1 MWRFIVVLFVL
12 SSFGS
17 GLELQSEES
26 TLLNRLSAVVPHGK
40 RLKLKVENLHH
51 PALRWRFNGRPV
63 SEKCEV
69 SVAESSSTLF
79 CPDMQ
84 WSDAGLYEYEAV
96 AASGRKEIV
105 LAVDVKV
112 AECTEEL
119 AKQQRE
125 REQQQREK
133 ERVEKIREECFC
145 SGITDRCRKVANLYR
160 NQIVTNVTES
170 DMVDL
175 KISSDTVEESWNED
189 SEQESWTYYSLP
201 RSHVGNLLKSYGG
214 HFDFPTNDD
223 GIDEDGP
230 DVILKG
236 KHFTL
241 VHHNRRELLSSE
253 DMRSR
258 IEMTEDSWRQ
268 LNGDVV
274 SKSVFMTVLGNVKA
288 FYVKCHQ
295 YRQTGPQLMVLD
307 SADWVDRGLGVVTSV
322 EECECRT
329 GYKGLSCE
337 SCSRGYYRRYAVG
350 AQGICVSIREKWESL
365 KASHSLK
372 HKYEQMRNGAY

>member
-1 MWRFIVVLFVL
+1 MWRSVAVFLAL
-12 SSFGS
+12 YASCS

-26 TLLNRLSAVVPHGK
+26 TLLNRLNAVVPHGK
-40 RLKLKVENLHH
+40 RLKLKVENLNH

-69 SVAESSSTLF
+69 AIAQSSSTLI
-79 CPDMQ
+79 CADMD
-84 WSDAGLYEYEAV
+84 WTDAGLYEYEAI
-96 AASGRKEIV
+96 AANGRREIV

-119 AKQQRE
+119 AAKQQQQLEE
-125 REQQQREK
+125 RK
-133 ERVEKIREECFC
+133 VEKVQEECFC
-145 SGITDRCRKVANLYR
+145 SGITDRCRKAVDLFR

-175 KISSDTVEESWNED
+175 KISSDTVEESWSED

-214 HFDFPTNDD
+214 FFDFPANDD

-236 KHFTL
+236 KQFTV

-253 DMRSR
+253 ASRSR
-258 IEMTEDSWRQ
+258 MQMTEDDWRQ
-268 LNGDVV
+268 LNGERVT
-274 SKSVFMTVLGNVKA
+274 KSVFMTVLGNVKA

-295 YRQTGPQLMVLD
+295 FRVAEPQLMVLD
-307 SADWVDRGLGVVTSV
+307 SADWIDRGLGAVTSV

-329 GYKGLSCE
+329 GYKGRSCE

-372 HKYEQMRNGAY
+372 HKYEQMRNGVY

>member
-1 MWRFIVVLFVL
+1 MWRSVITILLL
-12 SSFGS
+12 STCCS

-63 SEKCEV
+63 SEKCEI
-69 SVAESSSTLF
+69 SVAESSSTLI
-79 CPDMQ
+79 CPDMD
-84 WSDAGLYEYEAV
+84 WTDAGLYEYEAI
-96 AASGRKEIV
+96 ATGGRREIV

-119 AKQQRE
+119 AKRQ
-125 REQQQREK
+125 REQQQQEQL
-133 ERVEKIREECFC
+133 ERVERIQEAECFC
-145 SGITDRCRKVANLYR
+145 SGITDRCRMAANLFR

-175 KISSDTVEESWNED
+175 KISRDAVEESWNDD

-201 RSHVGNLLKSYGG
+201 RSHLGNLLKSYGG
-214 HFDFPTNDD
+214 YFDFPTNDD

-253 DMRSR
+253 ASR
-258 IEMTEDSWRQ
+258 NRIPMMEDSWRQ

-274 SKSVFMTVLGNVKA
+274 SKSEFMVVLANVKA

-295 YRQTGPQLMVLD
+295 YRMVEPQQMVLD
-307 SADWVDRGLGVVTSV
+307 SADRLDRGLGAVTTV

-329 GYKGLSCE
+329 GYKGMSCE

-372 HKYEQMRNGAY
+372 HKYEQMRNGVY

>member
-1 MWRFIVVLFVL
+1 MWRSVAVFLAL
-12 SSFGS
+12 YASCS

-26 TLLNRLSAVVPHGK
+26 TLLNRLNAVVPHGK
-40 RLKLKVENLHH
+40 RLKLKVENLNH

-69 SVAESSSTLF
+69 AIAQSSSTLI
-79 CPDMQ
+79 CADMA
-84 WSDAGLYEYEAV
+84 WTDAGLYEYEAI
-96 AASGRKEIV
+96 AANGRREIV

-119 AKQQRE
+119 AAKQQQQLEE
-125 REQQQREK
+125 RK
-133 ERVEKIREECFC
+133 VENVQEECFC
-145 SGITDRCRKVANLYR
+145 SGITDRCRKAVDLFR

-175 KISSDTVEESWNED
+175 KISSDTVEELWSED

-214 HFDFPTNDD
+214 FFDFPANDD

-236 KHFTL
+236 KQFTV

-253 DMRSR
+253 ASRSR
-258 IEMTEDSWRQ
+258 MQMTEDDWRQ
-268 LNGDVV
+268 LNGERVT
-274 SKSVFMTVLGNVKA
+274 KSVFMTVLGNVKA

-295 YRQTGPQLMVLD
+295 FRVAEPQLMVLD
-307 SADWVDRGLGVVTSV
+307 SADWIDRGLGAVTSV

-329 GYKGLSCE
+329 GYKGKSCE

-372 HKYEQMRNGAY
+372 HKYEQMRNGVY

>member
-1 MWRFIVVLFVL
+1 MWRSVVTFLAL
-12 SSFGS
+12 SAYCCS

-69 SVAESSSTLF
+69 TVAESSSMLVCSNMDWT
-79 CPDMQ
+79 
-84 WSDAGLYEYEAV
+84 DAGLYEYEAI
-96 AASGRKEIV
+96 AANGRKEIV

-119 AKQQRE
+119 AAKQRE
-125 REQQQREK
+125 QL
-133 ERVEKIREECFC
+133 ERVEKIQEECFC
-145 SGITDRCRKVANLYR
+145 SGITDRCRKAANLFR

-175 KISSDTVEESWNED
+175 KISSNTVEESWNED

-214 HFDFPTNDD
+214 YFDFPTNDD

-241 VHHNRRELLSSE
+241 VHHNRRELMSSE
-253 DMRSR
+253 DSRSR
-258 IEMTEDSWRQ
+258 IQMTEDSWRQ
-268 LNGDVV
+268 LNGEVV
-274 SKSVFMTVLGNVKA
+274 SKALFMTVLGNVKA

-295 YRQTGPQLMVLD
+295 YRLSGPQLMVLD
-307 SADWVDRGLGVVTSV
+307 SADWIDRGLGVVTTV

-329 GYKGLSCE
+329 GYKGMSCE
-337 SCSRGYYRRYAVG
+337 SCSRGYYRRHAVG
-350 AQGICVSIREKWESL
+350 VQGICVSIREKWESL

-372 HKYEQMRNGAY
+372 HKYEQMRNGDY

>member
-1 MWRFIVVLFVL
+1 M
-12 SSFGS
+12 
-17 GLELQSEES
+17 
-26 TLLNRLSAVVPHGK
+26 
-40 RLKLKVENLHH
+40 
-51 PALRWRFNGRPV
+51 
-63 SEKCEV
+63 SEKCQ
-69 SVAESSSTLF
+69 VAIAQSSSTLI
-79 CPDMQ
+79 CTDMD
-84 WSDAGLYEYEAV
+84 WADAGLYEYEAI
-96 AASGRKEIV
+96 AADGRKEIV

-119 AKQQRE
+119 AAR
-125 REQQQREK
+125 QQQQMEER
-133 ERVEKIREECFC
+133 RVEKVQQECFC
-145 SGITDRCRKVANLYR
+145 SGITDRCRKAENLFR

-175 KISSDTVEESWNED
+175 KISSKTVEESSGENP
-189 SEQESWTYYSLP
+189 EQELWTYYSLP

-214 HFDFPTNDD
+214 FFDFPMNDD

-230 DVILKG
+230 DVILQG
-236 KHFTL
+236 KQVTL

-253 DMRSR
+253 VSRSR
-258 IEMTEDSWRQ
+258 IQMREDHWRQ
-268 LNGDVV
+268 LNGEIV

-288 FYVKCHQ
+288 FYIKCHQ
-295 YRQTGPQLMVLD
+295 FRLSEPQMMVLD
-307 SADWVDRGLGVVTSV
+307 SADWIDRGLGVVTTV

-329 GYKGLSCE
+329 GYKGMSCE

-350 AQGICVSIREKWESL
+350 AQGICVSIKEKWESL